1 MICTEVKKHINELAV
16 LNELSQNDIDK
27 MHLINAHLQN
37 VIPGLTEDFYR
48 SAWAPS
54 LGMNFPEL
62 SQTAVEVIFNTWIKS
77 VLSCPT
83 TAPQKYTEALWT
95 MGELH
100 AEHRLSPVV
109 LAAAIPFMKETVKQC
124 LVQNDSA
131 LPYTLKLE
139 LAASLLKTLEMNESV
154 LYQCVA

>member
-27 MHLINAHLQN
+27 MHLINTHLQN
-37 VIPGLTEDFYR
+37 VIPGLTEEFYLN
-48 SAWAPS
+48 AWREDM
-54 LGMNFPEL
+54 GMNFPEL
-62 SQTAVEVIFNTWIKS
+62 DETAINQIFQTWITS
-77 VLSCPT
+77 VFSCPT

-100 AEHRLSPVV
+100 AQYRLAPLVIAS
-109 LAAAIPFMKETVKQC
+109 AIPFMTKTVKQC
-124 LVQNDSA
+124 LVQDDSA

-139 LAASLLKTLEMNESV
+139 LAASLLKTLEMNESI
-154 LYQCVA
+154 LYDCVA